1 MSVACFGLVST
12 SSELMDV
19 IRAGCALFEVLV
31 GFLATATAFCGLY
44 GGIGL

>member
-1 MSVACFGLVST
+1 MACFGLVST

-19 IRAGCALFEVLV
+19 IRAGCALFEELV
-31 GFLATATAFCGLY
+31 GLLVTDAAFYGLY

>member
-19 IRAGCALFEVLV
+19 IRAACALFEELV
-31 GFLATATAFCGLY
+31 GLLAAAASYCGLY